1 MNRNRLILAALGLAI
16 AAGTAPAVLGAP
28 QETALRP
35 RLRESLSDLYLV
47 RLTRALELTEDQA
60 ARLYPVLTRAE
71 KDKAA
76 LQGRMGND
84 LRDLR
89 EELAGPSVREGRVAG
104 LVDRIREARRA
115 IRQKEDEVEAV
126 LEAHLTPV
134 QRARYVIFTV
144 DFMRS
149 VGENLQRVRGQR
161 GVLKRNP

>member
-1 MNRNRLILAALGLAI
+1 MNRNRLILAVLGLAL
-16 AAGTAPAVLGAP
+16 AAGIAPSVLGAP
-28 QETALRP
+28 QDPARRP

-60 ARLYPVLTRAE
+60 AKLYPVLTRAE
-71 KDKAA
+71 KDKAE
-76 LQGRMGND
+76 LQGQMGND

-104 LVDRIREARRA
+104 LVDRIREARRVL
-115 IRQKEDEVEAV
+115 RQKEDEVEAV

>member
-1 MNRNRLILAALGLAI
+1 MNRHRLILAVLGLAL
-16 AAGTAPAVLGAP
+16 AAGTVPAVLGAP
-28 QETALRP
+28 QEAARRP

-60 ARLYPVLTRAE
+60 AKLYPVLTRAE

-76 LQGRMGND
+76 LQGKMGDD

-89 EELAGPSVREGRVAG
+89 EELGGPSVREGRVAG

-115 IRQKEDEVEAV
+115 IRQKEDEVEAF

>member
-1 MNRNRLILAALGLAI
+1 MNRHRLILAVLGLAL
-16 AAGTAPAVLGAP
+16 AAGAAPAVQGAP
-28 QETALRP
+28 QEAARRP

-76 LQGRMGND
+76 LQGQMGND

-89 EELAGPSVREGRVAG
+89 EELAGPSVREVRVAG

-115 IRQKEDEVEAV
+115 IRQKEDEVETV
-126 LEAHLTPV
+126 LEAQLTPV

>member
-1 MNRNRLILAALGLAI
+1 MNRNRLILAALGLAL

-89 EELAGPSVREGRVAG
+89 EELAGPAVREGRVAE
-104 LVDRIREARRA
+104 LVDRVREARRA

-161 GVLKRNP
+161 GVLKRIP